1 MAVARVPSS
10 GFRVASSPTWGPVA
24 LPRAL
29 PQPETKNSEPGTRAV
44 RPRELRNTVS
54 LLVAIL
60 LISVV
65 GLLYMNEVGRLAT
78 SGYQT
83 SSLQQE
89 RDRLQR
95 ENQGLE
101 VQLSQLR
108 ALPRVEQVATQ
119 KLHMTKGD
127 LARVQYVQLDP
138 KQLQLAATPDGIQR
152 HG

>member
-1 MAVARVPSS
+1 MAVSTYRLANP
-10 GFRVASSPTWGPVA
+10 GPVA
-24 LPRAL
+24 IQRELPRPA
-29 PQPETKNSEPGTRAV
+29 SAEPATRA

-54 LLVAIL
+54 LLAAIL

-78 SGYQT
+78 SGYQI

-108 ALPRVEQVATQ
+108 SLPRVEEVAIQ
-119 KLHMTKGD
+119 RLHMTKGD
-127 LARVQYVQLDP
+127 LARVQYVQLDGQ
-138 KQLQLAATPDGIQR
+138 QLQLASRPDDLRR

>member
-1 MAVARVPSS
+1 MAVSTYRLANPGYV
-10 GFRVASSPTWGPVA
+10 GPVA
-24 LPRAL
+24 VQRAL
-29 PQPETKNSEPGTRAV
+29 PQPVKARADSSPAA

-54 LLVAIL
+54 LLLAIL

-65 GLLYMNEVGRLAT
+65 GLLYMNEVGQLAT
-78 SGYQT
+78 SGYQI

-101 VQLSQLR
+101 VQLSQFR

-127 LARVQYVQLDP
+127 LAHVQYVQLDP
-138 KQLQLAATPDGIQR
+138 QQLQLAARPDGSQG